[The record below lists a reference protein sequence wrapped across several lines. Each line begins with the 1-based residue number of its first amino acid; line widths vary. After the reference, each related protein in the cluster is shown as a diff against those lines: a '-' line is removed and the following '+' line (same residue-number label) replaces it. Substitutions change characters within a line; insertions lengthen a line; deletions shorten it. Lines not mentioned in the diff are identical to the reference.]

1 MPVTNAKWQ
10 IRNLVSTRHR
20 EWPMFQEPMLPSEPT
35 TETMPAADNAALVQ
49 NAPALLV
56 WLKLQIM
63 LRFFLFIFMLITKAF
78 K

>member
-49 NAPALLV
+49 NAPAGV
-56 WLKLQIM
+56 AEAANNAPVFSFYFHANNQS
-63 LRFFLFIFMLITKAF
+63 F
-78 K
+78 

>member
-1 MPVTNAKWQ
+1 
-10 IRNLVSTRHR
+10 
-20 EWPMFQEPMLPSEPT
+20 MFQEPMLPSEPT